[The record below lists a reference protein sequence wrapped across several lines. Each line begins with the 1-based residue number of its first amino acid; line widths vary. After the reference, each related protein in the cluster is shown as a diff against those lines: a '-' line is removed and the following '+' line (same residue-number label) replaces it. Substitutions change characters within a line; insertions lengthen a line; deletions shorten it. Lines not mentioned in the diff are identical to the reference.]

1 MLQFRRTRQM
11 MSAITE
17 GDARFQVKPLTRK
30 ELVQHFAKAL
40 PLTVAQTKAFFA
52 LLAEIAIEETRAKGV
67 FVIPG
72 IGRLVT
78 IERKIRLGRSPH
90 TGERIEIKS
99 KTLIRFRVAK
109 KFADRIAVN

>member
-1 MLQFRRTRQM
+1 M

-17 GDARFQVKPLTRK
+17 ADGRFKVKPLTRK
-30 ELVQHFAKAL
+30 ELVQRFAKAL
-40 PLTVAQTKAFFA
+40 RLTAAQTKAFFA

-78 IERKIRLGRSPH
+78 IKRKIRVGRSPQ
-90 TGERIEIKS
+90 TGERIEIKT
-99 KTLIRFRVAK
+99 KKLVRFRVAK
-109 KFADRIAVN
+109 KFADRIASN

>member
-1 MLQFRRTRQM
+1 M
-11 MSAITE
+11 MSTSAE
-17 GDARFQVKPLTRK
+17 GDARFQGKTMTRK
-30 ELVQHFAKAL
+30 ELVQYFAKAL
-40 PLTVAQTKAFFA
+40 RLTAAQTKVFFA

-78 IERKIRLGRSPH
+78 IKRKVQLGRSPQ
-90 TGERIEIKS
+90 TGKTIEIKS

-109 KFADRIAVN
+109 KAADRIASD